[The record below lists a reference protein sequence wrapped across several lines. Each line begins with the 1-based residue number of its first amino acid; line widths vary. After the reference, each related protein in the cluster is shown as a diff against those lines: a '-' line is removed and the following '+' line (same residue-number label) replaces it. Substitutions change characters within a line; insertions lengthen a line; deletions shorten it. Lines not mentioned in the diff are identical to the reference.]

1 MFLPYS
7 NMEIYPKNPSAA
19 PFNILL
25 SKLYKTLNVLLQSKF
40 FFLMMILP
48 NQVYAQAGALS
59 TTKMGFT
66 ELYGVGSMFDSL
78 FLQLIF
84 YQEVNSSVTRV
95 G

>member
-1 MFLPYS
+1 
-7 NMEIYPKNPSAA
+7 
-19 PFNILL
+19 
-25 SKLYKTLNVLLQSKF
+25 
-40 FFLMMILP
+40 MILP